1 MNGVHDLGG
10 MDGFGKVQPE
20 PDDEPPFHEPWE
32 GRVLAMTRA
41 LGAAGAWNIDV
52 GRYGIERLPPHIYL
66 AATYYQKWFLRN
78 EKLCLEQGLVTPE
91 ELAAGRAKSP
101 GKSLSGKVVTPDDIG
116 KTLIRGS
123 YGRTPT
129 APTRFQVG
137 DRVRTKN
144 MHPKSHT
151 RLPRFVRGHVGV
163 IDRIQGFHVYPDA
176 VVAEGKEDPQ
186 WLYTVMFDGRELW
199 GADSDP
205 TFEVSIEAF
214 EPYLEAA

>member
-1 MNGVHDLGG
+1 MNGIHDLGG

-20 PDDEPPFHEPWE
+20 PGDEPPFHEPWE

-41 LGAAGAWNIDV
+41 LHAAGAWNIDV
-52 GRYGIERLPPHIYL
+52 GRHGIERLPPHIYL

-78 EKLCLEQGLVTPE
+78 EMLCLEKGLVTRE
-91 ELAAGRAKSP
+91 ELAAGHANSP
-101 GKSLSGKVVTPDDIG
+101 GKPLSERTMTPDNIEEAQ
-116 KTLIRGS
+116 IRGS
-123 YGRTPT
+123 YGRTST
-129 APTRFQVG
+129 APARFQVG

-151 RLPRFVRGHVGV
+151 RLPRFVRGHVGI

-176 VVAEGKEDPQ
+176 VVAEGKEAPQ

-205 TFEVSIEAF
+205 MLEVSIEAF
-214 EPYLEAA
+214 EPYLVAA